1 LVEEGCGFRGSVFGL
16 VVLRLFVMIGIVVI
30 VGEDE
35 GSRRGLKQR
44 QLTRLYVPV
53 RASSS
58 FRVFHD
64 MLRAK
69 GERK

>member
-1 LVEEGCGFRGSVFGL
+1 
-16 VVLRLFVMIGIVVI
+16 MIGIVVI